1 MIINALHNKKL
12 PVYGDGMNVK
22 DWIYVIDHNRAV
34 ELALENGSDG
44 EVYNVGASQEMTNIE
59 IIKLILDISGKPE
72 DLIEFVKD
80 RPGHDRR
87 YAIDSSKIQNEL
99 GWKPEFR
106 FVEAIR
112 KTVEWYLQNENWWKR
127 ILSGEYQEYYKLQY
141 NS

>member
-1 MIINALHNKKL
+1 
-12 PVYGDGMNVK
+12 
-22 DWIYVIDHNRAV
+22 
-34 ELALENGSDG
+34 
-44 EVYNVGASQEMTNIE
+44 
-59 IIKLILDISGKPE
+59 LDILGKSE

-106 FVEAIR
+106 FEEAIR
-112 KTVEWYLQNENWWKR
+112 KTVEWYLQNEHWWKR